1 MKTVLAPIDFS
12 PTSRSV
18 IREATK
24 LASHLNGRVVLLYVL
39 QTPLYTPIPGYGPI
53 SGYSPVFPNLIQAT
67 SDAEEAVTRKLAAL
81 KQTAQKTFAATEAIQ
96 RTGGPVAHILDQ
108 AKKLRADYIVMGS
121 HGHTAFYDLFV
132 GSVTRTV
139 LQNAAC
145 PVLVVSSVKH
155 AKKTKNTKVA
165 SSTKSQKARTKSK

>member
-18 IREATK
+18 IREATN
-24 LASHLNGRVVLLYVL
+24 LARNLNGRVVLLYVL

-53 SGYSPVFPNLIQAT
+53 SGYGPVFPDLIQAT
-67 SDAEEAVTRKLAAL
+67 SEAEEAVIRKLAAL
-81 KQTAQKTFAATEAIQ
+81 EKSAKKTFAATETIQ
-96 RTGGPVAHILDQ
+96 RTGGPVAHILGE

-139 LQNAAC
+139 LQNAPC

-155 AKKTKNTKVA
+155 AKKAKVA
-165 SSTKSQKARTKSK
+165 SSAKSKKTRAKSK